1 MRHFLLV
8 CLLAPGL
15 LWGASDQLK
24 LRNGLIVS
32 GTFLSGTTRVITF
45 LDLNGATRSYNISD
59 VQSITFGDG
68 QTSSVTST
76 PSSPLPSTLSSSTGP
91 TLPAGTEIAVR
102 TNENIDSSNAPAGA
116 TFSAV
121 IDRDVLG
128 TDGAVLIPKGA
139 DARLTIRKSSSG
151 GLGTP
156 QLALDLDSVTLSGRQ
171 YNVSTEDVQRS
182 SREGLGKN
190 RRTAEMV
197 GGGAVLGTL
206 LGAIAGGG
214 KGAAIGAVA
223 GAAAG
228 GATQVLTRGSQV
240 KVPAETV
247 LTFRLDQPLH
257 LQAR

>member
-1 MRHFLLV
+1 MKLATLV
-8 CLLAPGL
+8 CLLAPSL
-15 LWGASDQLK
+15 LWAASDQLK

-32 GTFLSGTTRVITF
+32 GTFLGGASRVITF
-45 LDLNGATRSYNISD
+45 LDQNGATRSYNISD
-59 VQSITFGDG
+59 IQSITFGDG
-68 QTSSVTST
+68 QASS
-76 PSSPLPSTLSSSTGP
+76 SSPLPSTLSSSVAP

-102 TNENIDSSNAPAGA
+102 TDENIDSSSAPEGA

-128 TDGAVLIPKGA
+128 TDGTALIPRGS
-139 DARLTIRKSSSG
+139 DARLIIRKSSSG
-151 GLGTP
+151 GVGTP
-156 QLALDLDSVTLSGRQ
+156 QLALDLDSVTISGRQ

-214 KGAAIGAVA
+214 RGAAIGAAA

-228 GATQVLTRGSQV
+228 GATQVLTRGSRV
-240 KVPAETV
+240 KVPSETV

-257 LQAR
+257 LQSR

>member
-1 MRHFLLV
+1 MKLATLI
-8 CLLAPGL
+8 CLLAPSL

-24 LRNGLIVS
+24 LRSGLIVS

-45 LDLNGATRSYNISD
+45 LDQNGATRSYNISD

-68 QTSSVTST
+68 QTSS
-76 PSSPLPSTLSSSTGP
+76 SPLPSTLSSSAGP

-102 TNENIDSSNAPAGA
+102 TNENIDSSNAPSGA

-128 TDGAVLIPKGA
+128 ADGAVLIPKGA

-151 GLGTP
+151 GLGTS

-182 SREGLGKN
+182 GREGLGKN
-190 RRTAEMV
+190 RRTAEML

-228 GATQVLTRGSQV
+228 GTTQVLTRGSQV
-240 KVPAETV
+240 KVPSETV